1 MQYAEKQKGPTQMRD
16 LHAEITARIVARL
29 KAGVVPWRQPWSG
42 KGYGVMPRNAATNRA
57 YSGANVLL
65 LWSRA
70 QESGYAA
77 PLWLTFKQALELGA
91 NVRKGEKGETVIY
104 VAKIVKEDKDGARRA
119 IPFLKAYTVF
129 NVAQCDNLPAKIAA
143 PSADAHVVNPNTRD
157 EIAEAF
163 VASTGADVRH
173 GEARAYYRPLGDYVN
188 LPHFETFTNASAYY
202 GVAFHELGHWTGSEK
217 RLARTFGKRF
227 GDQSYS
233 AEELVAELT
242 SAFLCGEFGFDNN
255 GVDADYIA
263 HWVSFLTDHS
273 SAIVAAAAA
282 ASRAVEF
289 MRGLALEND
298 KALEPL
304 ALAA

>member
-1 MQYAEKQKGPTQMRD
+1 MRN
-16 LHAEITARIVARL
+16 LHQEITDRSVARL
-29 KAGVVPWRQPWSG
+29 RDGVCPWRQPWSG
-42 KGYGVMPRNAATNRA
+42 KGHGVMPRNAVTSRA
-57 YSGANVLL
+57 YSGVNVLI

-70 QESGYAA
+70 QDSNYSD
-77 PLWLTFKQALELGA
+77 PRWLTFKQALELGG

-104 VAKIVKEDKDGARRA
+104 VAKIIKEDKDGARRA

-129 NVAQCDNLPAKIAA
+129 NVAQCDNLPTKIVA
-143 PSADAHVVNPNTRD
+143 PNADAHIVNSNTRD
-157 EIAEAF
+157 EIADAF
-163 VASTGADVRH
+163 IASTSADVRH
-173 GEARAYYRPLGDYVN
+173 GEARAYYQPAGDFVN
-188 LPHFETFTNASAYY
+188 MPAFETFTNASRYY

-217 RLARTFGKRF
+217 RLNRTFGKRC
-227 GDQSYS
+227 GDQAYS

-263 HWVSFLTDHS
+263 RWVSFLTDHS
-273 SAIVAAAAA
+273 SAIVTAAAA

-289 MRGLALEND
+289 VRGLALED
-298 KALEPL
+298 DAELEPL

>member
-1 MQYAEKQKGPTQMRD
+1 MRN
-16 LHAEITARIVARL
+16 LHQEITDRSVARL
-29 KAGVVPWRQPWSG
+29 RDGVCPWRQPWSG
-42 KGYGVMPRNAATNRA
+42 KGHGVMPRNAVTSRA
-57 YSGANVLL
+57 YSGVNVLI

-70 QESGYAA
+70 QDSNYSD
-77 PLWLTFKQALELGA
+77 PRWLTFKQALELGG

-104 VAKIVKEDKDGARRA
+104 VAKIIKEDKDGARRA

-129 NVAQCDNLPAKIAA
+129 NVAQCDNLPTKIVA
-143 PSADAHVVNPNTRD
+143 PNADAHIVNSNTRD
-157 EIAEAF
+157 EIADAF
-163 VASTGADVRH
+163 IASTSADVRH
-173 GEARAYYRPLGDYVN
+173 GEARAYYQPAGDFVN
-188 LPHFETFTNASAYY
+188 MPAFETFTNASRYY

-217 RLARTFGKRF
+217 RLNRTFGKRC
-227 GDQSYS
+227 GDQAYS

-263 HWVSFLTDHS
+263 RWVSFLTDHS
-273 SAIVAAAAA
+273 SAIVTAAAA

-289 MRGLALEND
+289 MRGLALED
-298 KALEPL
+298 DAELEPL

>member
-1 MQYAEKQKGPTQMRD
+1 MRN
-16 LHAEITARIVARL
+16 LHQEITDRIVARL
-29 KAGVVPWRQPWSG
+29 RDGVCPWRQPWSG
-42 KGYGVMPRNAATNRA
+42 KGHGVMPRNAVTSRA
-57 YSGANVLL
+57 YSGVNVLI

-70 QESGYAA
+70 QDSNYSD
-77 PLWLTFKQALELGA
+77 PRWLTFKRALELGG

-104 VAKIVKEDKDGARRA
+104 VAKIIKEDKDGARRA

-129 NVAQCDNLPAKIAA
+129 NVAQCDNLPTKIVA
-143 PSADAHVVNPNTRD
+143 PNADAHIVNSNTRD
-157 EIAEAF
+157 EIADAF
-163 VASTGADVRH
+163 IASTSADVRH
-173 GEARAYYRPLGDYVN
+173 GEARAYYQPAGDFVN
-188 LPHFETFTNASAYY
+188 MPAFETFTNASRYY

-217 RLARTFGKRF
+217 RLNRTFGKRC
-227 GDQSYS
+227 GDQAYS

-263 HWVSFLTDHS
+263 RWVSFLTDHS
-273 SAIVAAAAA
+273 SAIVTAAAA

-289 MRGLALEND
+289 VRGLALED
-298 KALEPL
+298 DAELEPL

>member
-1 MQYAEKQKGPTQMRD
+1 MRN
-16 LHAEITARIVARL
+16 LHQEITDRIVARL
-29 KAGVVPWRQPWSG
+29 RDGVCPWRQPWSG
-42 KGYGVMPRNAATNRA
+42 KGHGVMPRNAVTSRA
-57 YSGANVLL
+57 YSGVNVLI

-70 QESGYAA
+70 QDSNYSD
-77 PLWLTFKQALELGA
+77 PRWLTFKQALELGG

-104 VAKIVKEDKDGARRA
+104 VAKIIKEDKDGARRA

-129 NVAQCDNLPAKIAA
+129 NVAQCDNLPTKIVA
-143 PSADAHVVNPNTRD
+143 PNADAHIVNSNTRD
-157 EIAEAF
+157 EIADAF
-163 VASTGADVRH
+163 IASTSADVRH
-173 GEARAYYRPLGDYVN
+173 GEARAYYQPAGDFVN
-188 LPHFETFTNASAYY
+188 MPAFETFTNASRYY

-217 RLARTFGKRF
+217 RLNRTFGKRC
-227 GDQSYS
+227 GDQAYS

-263 HWVSFLTDHS
+263 RWVSFLTDHS
-273 SAIVAAAAA
+273 SAIVTAAAA

-289 MRGLALEND
+289 VRGLALED
-298 KALEPL
+298 DAELEPL